1 MSSGGIV
8 VAHLALAVIIWIAGF
23 LLFGRFIAPH
33 WKVVGKLL
41 VYLVVTAILS
51 RTVGHF
57 ALIWIIG
64 HPALGIAGH
73 IWWCRKHGID
83 WLTCEPR
90 EKYLALRPWAAA
102 DGFAR
107 EIANRPQN

>member
-1 MSSGGIV
+1 V
-8 VAHLALAVIIWIAGF
+8 LVHLALASIIWIAGF
-23 LLFGRFIAPH
+23 LLFGRFIAPR

-41 VYLVVTAILS
+41 VYLLVTAMLS

-57 ALIWIIG
+57 ALIWIIA
-64 HPALGIAGH
+64 HPVLGIAGH
-73 IWWCRKHGID
+73 IWWCRKHGIN